1 MKVISKI
8 ENVEG
13 LKNFE
18 AVLEI
23 IRSGYQVVRRQEF
36 DWEHFGLTLKCRRFD
51 TAKWEIIASRNCP
64 FSCFNHSFLF
74 GGDLGRV

>member
-36 DWEHFGLTLKCRRFD
+36 DWEGLTLKCRRSD
-51 TAKWEIIASRNCP
+51 TANCE
-64 FSCFNHSFLF
+64 
-74 GGDLGRV
+74 